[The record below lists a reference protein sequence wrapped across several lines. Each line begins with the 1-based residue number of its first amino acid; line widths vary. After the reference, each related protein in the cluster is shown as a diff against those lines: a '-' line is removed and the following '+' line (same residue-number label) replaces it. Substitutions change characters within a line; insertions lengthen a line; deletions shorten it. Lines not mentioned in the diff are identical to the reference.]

1 MLFDFTY
8 KEITANSQGLY
19 KEKGS
24 KFIAYA
30 YSVYDLDSIKK
41 YLKEIKNIESS
52 ASHYCY
58 AYRLYPDK
66 SLYKFN
72 DDGEPAYTAGKPIF
86 KQIEKCELTNIL
98 IIVVRY
104 FGGVKLGVPGLIRSY
119 KTATIN
125 VLKNSNI
132 IIKTIKDKYIVFF
145 QPEHMNDVMR
155 LIKHNHLEI
164 IKTDFQQE
172 CSITFLVDR
181 EKTDLVLNLFKKN
194 HHLRV
199 EYH

>member
-1 MLFDFTY
+1 MLFDYTY
-8 KEITANSQGLY
+8 KEITGNSHGIY

-30 YSVYDLDSIKK
+30 YPVYDVSIVKNYLKKIKK
-41 YLKEIKNIESS
+41 TESS

-66 SLYKFN
+66 SLYKFH

-86 KQIEKCELTNIL
+86 KQIKKYELTNIL

-104 FGGVKLGVPGLIRSY
+104 FGGVKLGISGLIRSY

-132 IIKTIKDKYIVFF
+132 VIKTIKDRYMVFF
-145 QPEHMNDVMR
+145 EPHYMNDVMR
-155 LIKHNHLEI
+155 LIKNNDLEI
-164 IKTDFQQE
+164 IKTGFQKE
-172 CSITFLVDR
+172 CSITFLVER
-181 EKTDLVLNLFKKN
+181 KKSDLILELFRKK
-194 HHLRV
+194 HYLRI
-199 EYH
+199 EY

>member
-1 MLFDFTY
+1 MLFDDTY

-86 KQIEKCELTNIL
+86 KQIEKYELTNIL

-104 FGGVKLGVPGLIRSY
+104 FGGVKLGILGLIRSY

-125 VLKNSNI
+125 VLANSNI
-132 IIKTIKDKYIVFF
+132 IIKTIKDKYVVMFEP
-145 QPEHMNDVMR
+145 QHMNDVMR
-155 LIKHNHLEI
+155 LIKQNNLEI
-164 IKTDFQQE
+164 IKTDFQNA

-181 EKTDLVLNLFKKN
+181 KNTDLVLSLFRKN
-194 HHLRV
+194 HNLKIT
-199 EYH
+199 Y

>member
-1 MLFDFTY
+1 MLFDYTY

-24 KFIAYA
+24 RFIAYA

-72 DDGEPAYTAGKPIF
+72 DDGEPAYTAGKPIL
-86 KQIEKCELTNIL
+86 KQIEKNELTNIL

-104 FGGVKLGVPGLIRSY
+104 FGGVKLGIPGLIRSY
-119 KTATIN
+119 KTAAIN
-125 VLKNSNI
+125 VLINSSI
-132 IIKTIKDKYIVFF
+132 IIKTIKDKYVVMFEP
-145 QPEHMNDVMR
+145 QHMNDVMR
-155 LIKHNHLEI
+155 LIKQNNLEI
-164 IKTDFQQE
+164 IRTGFQNA

-181 EKTDLVLNLFKKN
+181 KKTDLVLSLFRKN
-194 HHLRV
+194 HNLKIV
-199 EYH
+199 Y